1 MPEEIIAQTQSQ
13 VNNIRER
20 EKIHEELDAISTEV
34 APVLQD
40 IKTIVNDNLK
50 DQANL
55 NDIYD
60 YTKEQK
66 QDSKE
71 QFLALEK
78 KLKKQDEK
86 IDKILKALES
96 ST

>member
-86 IDKILKALES
+86 IDKILKVLES
-96 ST
+96 

>member
-1 MPEEIIAQTQSQ
+1 MKGK
-13 VNNIRER
+13 
-20 EKIHEELDAISTEV
+20 KIHEELDAISTEV

-78 KLKKQDEK
+78 KLEKQDEK

-96 ST
+96 

>member
-71 QFLALEK
+71 QFLALEE

-96 ST
+96 

>member
-34 APVLQD
+34 APILQD

-78 KLKKQDEK
+78 KL
-86 IDKILKALES
+86 
-96 ST
+96 

>member
-60 YTKEQK
+60 YTKKQK

-96 ST
+96 

>member
-96 ST
+96 

>member
-78 KLKKQDEK
+78 KLKEQDEK

-96 ST
+96 

>member
-60 YTKEQK
+60 YTKEKK

-96 ST
+96 

>member
-34 APVLQD
+34 APILQD

-96 ST
+96 

>member
-71 QFLALEK
+71 QFLTLEK
-78 KLKKQDEK
+78 KLKEQDEK

-96 ST
+96 